1 MLLALAFL
9 MVSSAAAVS
18 PLAMAREFAAAGE
31 ATDAIA
37 MYREVVAASPK
48 TASARYELGG
58 LLLKAAL
65 GGGISDG
72 TMSLSAAARRD
83 VEEAR
88 EHLRAARELRPRRAE
103 IAVTLAISLCQPP
116 WPGIAGREEAVRLF
130 SEAASSSASGAA
142 LEAERLAEVA
152 TMGGEAAMALG
163 NTAAALALYT
173 KAAEKGPDPIAAAL
187 GIAKIYLVT
196 GAPADAGQV
205 LSRLTRLPPNRI
217 DFKTL
222 FEAHTLMGESRF
234 TLGRRR
240 AAFKAW
246 GEALEIAH
254 EAGHASFVRAYEKQR
269 DRPLR
274 AVLHGA
280 LLLLQMENE
289 GTDNAVTF
297 MREGAKGGPVV
308 ATLPRIIAAS
318 DAGNVVAWFDRSRD
332 AIAAAPLVC
341 FVSAV
346 VPLLVELLA
355 GPDAAALKTMLHAV
369 RGSWGERM
377 CVDAVAPPFGDDAAG
392 AAVRERL
399 VSAVQASNFSSSVF
413 LTRAALRGAARG
425 SATLAPDAAALGAL
439 VDLEARIEEKFG
451 LPQSNALATQ
461 LLRYGGTH
469 AALALHTDCSP
480 GLREADRAATAL
492 VYLTSPPAAD
502 SGGASAR
509 VDVAHKGS
517 RAARPATPSMY
528 GGETVFPRLGVTVH
542 PSVGKAL
549 VFSGLTDDGWCD
561 PLSVH
566 ESVPVQGDTWRKLT
580 VQKWYT
586 PQSVS
591 TADQAQVHE
600 MRALGHVANG
610 RAFVLCDASNSC
622 REYWTIGLADAAPG
636 VERPARKVE
645 L

>member
-1 MLLALAFL
+1 MFLLILSVAI
-9 MVSSAAAVS
+9 AAAS
-18 PLAMAREFAAAGE
+18 GSALELAREFAAAGE

-58 LLLKAAL
+58 LLLKHSITHAV
-65 GGGISDG
+65 GDG
-72 TMSLSAAARRD
+72 KLSLSDAARRD

-88 EHLRAARELRPRRAE
+88 KHLRVARELRPRRAE
-103 IAVTLAISLCQPP
+103 IAVALAISLCQPP
-116 WPGIAGREEAVRLF
+116 WPGITGREEAVRLF
-130 SEAASSSASGAA
+130 SEAASATASGAA
-142 LEAERLAEVA
+142 LEPERLAEVA

-163 NTAAALALYT
+163 DTAVALALYT
-173 KAAEKGPDPIAAAL
+173 EAAAKGPDPIAAAL
-187 GIAKIYLVT
+187 GIAKIYLVL

-240 AAFKAW
+240 SAFKAW

-254 EAGHASFVRAYEKQR
+254 EAGHQSFVRSYEKQR

-289 GTDNAVTF
+289 GTSNAVTF
-297 MREGAKGGPVV
+297 MRDGAKGGPVV
-308 ATLPRIIAAS
+308 ATLPRIVDAS
-318 DAGNVVAWFDRSRD
+318 DAASVVAWFDRSRD

-355 GPDAAALKTMLHAV
+355 SPDAAALRPMLHAV

-377 CVDAVAPPFGDDAAG
+377 CVDAAAPPSGDDAAR

-399 VSAVQASNFSSSVF
+399 VRAVQASNFSSSVF
-413 LTRAALRGAARG
+413 LTRAALRGAALAG
-425 SATLAPDAAALGAL
+425 ATPAPDAAALGAL
-439 VDLEARIEEKFG
+439 VELEARIEEKFG
-451 LPQSNALATQ
+451 LPQTNALATQ

-492 VYLTSPPAAD
+492 VYLTAPAAA
-502 SGGASAR
+502 SGAAAR
-509 VDVAHKGS
+509 VDIARKGS
-517 RAARPATPSMY
+517 RAARPATPSAY

-542 PSVGKAL
+542 PAVGKAL

-566 ESVPVQGDTWRKLT
+566 ESVPVQGDAWRKLT

-586 PQSVS
+586 PQAVS

-600 MRALGHVANG
+600 MRALGHVADG

-622 REYWTIGLADAAPG
+622 REYWTLAAAAPSEAG
-636 VERPARKVE
+636 AARKEE